1 MLLGILDGYFLLSFP
16 VSGKPMDW
24 APMMCPTPCR
34 VQGLCPQEPFHW
46 GKEQPYNKLVIAT
59 LGAIKSDIK
68 SHTGDIKRWHKKPHS
83 QLFLVERWM
92 GREGF
97 SGEKDTVHEEGEGTS
112 AEAWRCVITPDV
124 HKRSRTVIPSLRWG
138 VTWGKNTD
146 MGKVRSGSPSKE
158 GTEGKPISQNYYI
171 FRKHHHKLDIRKI
184 TSFKK

>member
-59 LGAIKSDIK
+59 LCRGDIK
-68 SHTGDIKRWHKKPHS
+68 SHTVSSSWWRGEWEGKGFQGKRTQCMRKAK
-83 QLFLVERWM
+83 
-92 GREGF
+92 
-97 SGEKDTVHEEGEGTS
+97 GTS

-184 TSFKK
+184 TPFKK